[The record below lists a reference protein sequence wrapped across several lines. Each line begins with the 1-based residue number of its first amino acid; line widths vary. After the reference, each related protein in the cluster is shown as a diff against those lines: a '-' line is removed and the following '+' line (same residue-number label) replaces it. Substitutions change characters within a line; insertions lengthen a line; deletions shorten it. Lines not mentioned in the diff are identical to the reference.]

1 MKRII
6 LTVENDDQVEIINQV
21 LAEAEEV
28 DPAVDFSFDFKVEDV
43 EEEERKARFEGRS

>member
-6 LTVENDDQVEIINQV
+6 ITVENDDQAEIINQV

-28 DPAVDFSFDFKVEDV
+28 DPAVDFPFGFKIEDV
-43 EEEERKARFEGRS
+43 KEDDHEDTNN

>member
-6 LTVENDDQVEIINQV
+6 ITVEDDDQVEILNQV

-28 DPAVDFSFDFKVEDV
+28 DPAVDFPFGFKVEDV
-43 EEEERKARFEGRS
+43 KEDEDEK

>member
-6 LTVENDDQVEIINQV
+6 ITVANDDEAEIINQV

-28 DPAVDFSFDFKVEDV
+28 DPALIFPFDFKVEEV
-43 EEEERKARFEGRS
+43 EDE

>member
-6 LTVENDDQVEIINQV
+6 ITVANDEEAEIINQV

-28 DPAVDFSFDFKVEDV
+28 DPAVNFAFDFKVEDV
-43 EEEERKARFEGRS
+43 EEEDRKARFEGDL

>member
-6 LTVENDDQVEIINQV
+6 ITVADDDQVEILNQV

-28 DPAVDFSFDFKVEDV
+28 DPAVDFPFDFKVEDV
-43 EEEERKARFEGRS
+43 KEDDDED

>member
-6 LTVENDDQVEIINQV
+6 ITVANDDEAEIINQG

-28 DPAVDFSFDFKVEDV
+28 DPALNFPFDFKVEEV
-43 EEEERKARFEGRS
+43 EDE